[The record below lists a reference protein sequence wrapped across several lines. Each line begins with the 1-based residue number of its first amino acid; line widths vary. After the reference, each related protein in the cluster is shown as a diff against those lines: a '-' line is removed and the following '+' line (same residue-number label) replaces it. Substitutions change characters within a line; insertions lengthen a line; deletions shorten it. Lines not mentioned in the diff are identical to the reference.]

1 MAGRQP
7 ERDVVAE
14 LRAGRVAPI
23 YYLYGKEQFL
33 VQRALAAIRAAV
45 LDPKT
50 QAFNLDGIDCK
61 EAKEGAR
68 NAERIL
74 AAART
79 VPMMAARRLVL
90 VKDADGLS
98 PDDLEALLPYL
109 GDPLETTCLVFVAQ
123 NADLRRRFFLELKK
137 TGGLAKFEPLYERRL
152 PAWIE
157 AEARGL
163 GHGIEPGAAQ
173 LLCDVVGSD
182 LAALAQA
189 LEQLSLFVGPKARIT
204 MAAVEEL
211 VAETRQHSVFDLA
224 NAVGERDTR
233 KALHQCQRMLQARE
247 PAIRILFM
255 LTRHFRQLWIAR
267 EALVQR
273 LDRDEAAR
281 RIGIPPFFVDGLLN
295 QARSFDEPTLARAF
309 EALYGADRDLKSSR
323 AGDEVVLERLLV
335 DLCRG
340 PALGRARAGARRG

>member
-14 LRAGRVAPI
+14 LRAGRVEPV

-50 QAFNLDGIDCK
+50 QAFNVDNLDCK
-61 EAKEGAR
+61 EGKEGAR

-90 VKDADGLS
+90 VKDADALG

-109 GDPLETTCLVFVAQ
+109 GNPHETTCLVFVAQ

-163 GHGIEPGAAQ
+163 AHTVEPGAAQ
-173 LLCDVVGSD
+173 LLCDVIGAD
-182 LAALAQA
+182 LGALAQA
-189 LEQLSLFVGPKARIT
+189 LEQLSLFVGPKKRIT
-204 MAAVEEL
+204 AAAVEEL
-211 VAETRQHSVFDLA
+211 IAETRQHSVFDLA

-267 EALVQR
+267 EAVAQN

-281 RIGIPPFFVDGLLN
+281 RIGIPPFFVDGLLT
-295 QARSFDEPTLARAF
+295 QARRFDERTLARAF
-309 EALYGADRDLKSSR
+309 EALYGADAALKSSR

-335 DLCRG
+335 GLCRD
-340 PALGRARAGARRG
+340 PAAGSARTGARRG